1 MHCKKIEM
9 MTKPN
14 GDVVLSLT
22 VDGYYNRRKAIEL
35 YSQLKDKELT
45 AVLKEF
51 KSSRSI
57 EQNDMLWG
65 IITQISDKINGSH
78 REEDLM
84 NIYGN
89 LLQRANIKREYIR
102 TLEQAV
108 NILKDS
114 FRAVI
119 EVPNSRKIENGKET
133 VGYWVY
139 YGSSKFDTKE
149 MTELIDIALD
159 FATEVGIDIDRQT
172 HQEV

>member
-1 MHCKKIEM
+1 MHCKTIR
-9 MTKPN
+9 MTYTPN
-14 GDVVLSLT
+14 GDIELTLT
-22 VDGYYNRRKAIEL
+22 VDGYYNKRKAKEL
-35 YSQLKDKELT
+35 YNQLQDKEVT
-45 AVLKEF
+45 AILKEF

-65 IITQISDKINGSH
+65 IITQISDKVNHSH

-84 NIYGN
+84 NIYST

-102 TLEQAV
+102 TLPQAE

-114 FRAVI
+114 FRAVL

-159 FATEVGIDIDRQT
+159 LATEVGIEYRQDD
-172 HQEV
+172 

>member
-1 MHCKKIEM
+1 
-9 MTKPN
+9 MTYTPN
-14 GDVVLSLT
+14 GDVELT
-22 VDGYYNRRKAIEL
+22 LTIDGYYNTRKAKEL
-35 YSQLKDKELT
+35 YNQLQDKEIT
-45 AVLKEF
+45 AILKEF

-65 IITQISDKINGSH
+65 VITQISDKVNGSH
-78 REEDLM
+78 REEDLL
-84 NIYGN
+84 NIYST

-102 TLEQAV
+102 TLPQAE
-108 NILKDS
+108 NILKES

-159 FATEVGIDIDRQT
+159 LATEVGIEYRQDDK
-172 HQEV
+172 VL

>member
-1 MHCKKIEM
+1 
-9 MTKPN
+9 MTYTPN
-14 GDVVLSLT
+14 GDVELT
-22 VDGYYNRRKAIEL
+22 LTIDGYYNKRKAKEL
-35 YSQLKDKELT
+35 YNQLQDKEIT
-45 AVLKEF
+45 AILKEF

-65 IITQISDKINGSH
+65 IITQISDKVNSSH
-78 REEDLM
+78 REEDLL
-84 NIYGN
+84 NIYST

-102 TLEQAV
+102 TLPQAE
-108 NILKDS
+108 NILKES

-149 MTELIDIALD
+149 MTELIDTALD
-159 FATEVGIDIDRQT
+159 LATEVGIEYRQDD
-172 HQEV
+172 

>member
-1 MHCKKIEM
+1 
-9 MTKPN
+9 
-14 GDVVLSLT
+14 
-22 VDGYYNRRKAIEL
+22 
-35 YSQLKDKELT
+35 
-45 AVLKEF
+45 
-51 KSSRSI
+51 
-57 EQNDMLWG
+57 
-65 IITQISDKINGSH
+65 
-78 REEDLM
+78 M

-159 FATEVGIDIDRQT
+159 TATEVGIDIDRQT

>member
-1 MHCKKIEM
+1 MHCKNIR
-9 MTKPN
+9 MTYTPN
-14 GDVVLSLT
+14 GDVELTLT
-22 VDGYYNRRKAIEL
+22 VDGYYNTRKAKEL
-35 YSQLKDKELT
+35 YNQLQGKEIT
-45 AVLKEF
+45 AILKEF
-51 KSSRSI
+51 KSSRSL

-78 REEDLM
+78 REEDLL
-84 NIYGN
+84 NIYST

-102 TLEQAV
+102 TLPQAE
-108 NILKDS
+108 NILKES

-159 FATEVGIDIDRQT
+159 LATEVGIEYRKDN
-172 HQEV
+172 

>member
-1 MHCKKIEM
+1 MHSKKIR
-9 MTKPN
+9 MTYTPN
-14 GDVVLSLT
+14 GDVELT
-22 VDGYYNRRKAIEL
+22 LTIDGYYNKRKAKEL
-35 YSQLKDKELT
+35 YNQLQDKEIT
-45 AVLKEF
+45 AILKEF

-65 IITQISDKINGSH
+65 IITQISDKVNSSH
-78 REEDLM
+78 REEDLL
-84 NIYGN
+84 NIYST

-102 TLEQAV
+102 TLPQAE
-108 NILKDS
+108 NILKES

-149 MTELIDIALD
+149 MTELIDTALD
-159 FATEVGIDIDRQT
+159 LATEVGIEYRQDD
-172 HQEV
+172 